1 MKFTAF
7 ATSIALT
14 GACAGALAA
23 STTATTGAAA
33 PALAATNTSTATSAT
48 APIAK
53 PRPPATSPAAPGSP
67 AATGTAAAGTSA
79 SPDSGDG
86 AAAAD
91 TAPLPPPSSA
101 AQHLYAS
108 AKNDI
113 LQVRSL
119 LKSGRT
125 QSSVGSGF
133 LIGTSNLVVTN
144 YHVVSQ
150 FALDPDTY
158 VGEWVDT
165 SGQRGNVELLAV
177 DVLHDLAVLR
187 VNRNG
192 TGFFKIPD
200 QLAKLT
206 QGQYLYSMGNPLDLG
221 FAISEGAYN
230 GVIARSFYDQLMF
243 TGPINSGMSGGP
255 SVTVDG
261 SVAGVNVSKRLDGEL
276 VSFLVPARF
285 AQDLLRKVEQ
295 QQGKA
300 PGDFTSV
307 VAGQLLNHQ
316 RAMVDQLL
324 ASPLSLKPMGPYQVP
339 VRESEQMRCWGRSNV
354 KADKPF
360 TVDDASC
367 AMESAIFVSGSL
379 QTGQLSIR
387 HQFLRS
393 VGLDKLRFAQLAS
406 ASFKNEHFGS
416 TKDTR
421 LTGPNCTEEFVKN
434 KNLPLRAVLC
444 VRAYRKFAGLYD
456 FALLTATTDQ
466 GLMSLQSRLDARGVS
481 YDNGM
486 RVSRVFLESLSLAP
500 TNAPLPARA
509 PATKAAGKPATKS
522 ATQPAMEAAT
532 KPAGQIPARPAN
544 KNAAVAGNTIAG
556 GAQ

>member
-1 MKFTAF
+1 MKFNAF

-14 GACAGALAA
+14 WACASALAA
-23 STTATTGAAA
+23 PTPTHPAPPAQAAKTPAAQAPAAQANPGATGATATPGA
-33 PALAATNTSTATSAT
+33 PGSAT
-48 APIAK
+48 AQ
-53 PRPPATSPAAPGSP
+53 GN
-67 AATGTAAAGTSA
+67 
-79 SPDSGDG
+79 

-165 SGQRGNVELLAV
+165 GGQRGNVELLAV

-187 VNRNG
+187 VSRNG
-192 TGFFKIPD
+192 TGFFKVPD

-276 VSFLVPARF
+276 VSFLVPARY
-285 AQDLLRKVEQ
+285 AQALLKRVEQ
-295 QQGKA
+295 QEKA
-300 PGDFTSV
+300 PADFTSI
-307 VAGQLLNHQ
+307 VAGQLLTHQ

-324 ASPLSLKPMGPYQVP
+324 SSPLSLKPMGPYQVP

-393 VGLDKLRFAQLAS
+393 AGLDKLRFAQLAS
-406 ASFKNEHFGS
+406 ASFKNEQFGS
-416 TKDTR
+416 NKDTR
-421 LTGPNCTEEFVKN
+421 LTGPNCTEDFVKN

-481 YDNGM
+481 YENGL
-486 RVSRVFLESLSLAP
+486 RLSRVFLDSLAL
-500 TNAPLPARA
+500 APVQA
-509 PATKAAGKPATKS
+509 PAVKPSKKAAATT
-522 ATQPAMEAAT
+522 AVTGA
-532 KPAGQIPARPAN
+532 
-544 KNAAVAGNTIAG
+544 AAVAAKPAKG

>member
-1 MKFTAF
+1 MKF
-7 ATSIALT
+7 SVIVSSLALT
-14 GACAGALAA
+14 WASTCALAA
-23 STTATTGAAA
+23 
-33 PALAATNTSTATSAT
+33 PAT
-48 APIAK
+48 AP
-53 PRPPATSPAAPGSP
+53 AAPVIKAPQHPAVPPVATPG
-67 AATGTAAAGTSA
+67 AATGE
-79 SPDSGDG
+79 

-91 TAPLPPPSSA
+91 SAPLPPPSSA

-165 SGQRGNVELLAV
+165 SGKRGNVELLAV

-192 TGFFKIPD
+192 TGFFKMPD
-200 QLAKLT
+200 QLARLS

-285 AQDLLRKVEQ
+285 AQDLLHKVEQ
-295 QQGKA
+295 QAKPPA
-300 PGDFTSV
+300 DFTTV
-307 VAGQLLNHQ
+307 VASQLLSHQ

-339 VRESEQMRCWGRSNV
+339 VRESEQMRCWGRSSV

-379 QTGQLSIR
+379 QTGQISIR
-387 HQFLRS
+387 HQFMRS
-393 VGLDKLRFAQLAS
+393 NGLDQLRFAQLAS

-416 TKDTR
+416 FKDSR
-421 LTGPNCTEEFVKN
+421 LTGPNCTEDFVKS
-434 KNLPLRAVLC
+434 KNVPLRAVLC

-456 FALLTATTDQ
+456 FALLTASTDHS
-466 GLMSLQSRLDARGVS
+466 LMSLQSRLDARGVS
-481 YDNGM
+481 YDNGL
-486 RVSRVFLESLSLAP
+486 RLTQVFLDSLSQAP
-500 TNAPLPARA
+500 K
-509 PATKAAGKPATKS
+509 KAVTPKPA
-522 ATQPAMEAAT
+522 
-532 KPAGQIPARPAN
+532 
-544 KNAAVAGNTIAG
+544 AG
-556 GAQ
+556 GAR

>member
-1 MKFTAF
+1 MKVAKLARTLLMTWA
-7 ATSIALT
+7 
-14 GACAGALAA
+14 AA
-23 STTATTGAAA
+23 SSAAQAAPTTSTAAPASAQPSAGKAAA
-33 PALAATNTSTATSAT
+33 PAATST
-48 APIAK
+48 
-53 PRPPATSPAAPGSP
+53 PAHAAPG
-67 AATGTAAAGTSA
+67 TAA
-79 SPDSGDG
+79 DG
-86 AAAAD
+86 ANAD
-91 TAPLPPPSSA
+91 AAPLPPPSSA
-101 AQHLYAS
+101 AQHLYAA

-187 VNRNG
+187 VSRSG
-192 TGFFKIPD
+192 TGFFKMPE
-200 QLAKLT
+200 QLARLT

-230 GVIARSFYDQLMF
+230 GVITRSFYDQLMF

-255 SVTVDG
+255 SVTADG

-276 VSFLVPARF
+276 VSFLVPARY
-285 AQDLLRKVEQ
+285 AQDLLKKVETQ
-295 QQGKA
+295 HKA
-300 PGDFTSV
+300 PTDFTAV
-307 VAGQLLNHQ
+307 VAS
-316 RAMVDQLL
+316 QLL
-324 ASPLSLKPMGPYQVP
+324 AHQKAMVNQLLATPLSLKPMGPYQVP

-360 TVDDASC
+360 SVDDASC

-379 QTGQLSIR
+379 QTGQIAIR

-393 VGLDKLRFAQLAS
+393 TGLDQLRFAQLAS

-416 TKDTR
+416 NKDSR
-421 LTGPNCTEEFVKN
+421 LTGPNCTEDFIKN
-434 KNLPLRAVLC
+434 KDLPLRAVLC

-456 FALLTATTDQ
+456 FAVLTASTDQ

-481 YDNGM
+481 YENGL
-486 RVSRVFLESLSLAP
+486 RLSRVFLDSLSLAP
-500 TNAPLPARA
+500 AGSAVAPK
-509 PATKAAGKPATKS
+509 KAAK
-522 ATQPAMEAAT
+522 
-532 KPAGQIPARPAN
+532 
-544 KNAAVAGNTIAG
+544 G
-556 GAQ
+556 GAR

>member
-1 MKFTAF
+1 MKFIAL

-23 STTATTGAAA
+23 PTTANTAAPTLAAANAATAATSTTATT
-33 PALAATNTSTATSAT
+33 ATAAT
-48 APIAK
+48 APAAK
-53 PRPPATSPAAPGSP
+53 GKPPAAPPSAPASPAAPGS
-67 AATGTAAAGTSA
+67 ADT
-79 SPDSGDG
+79 
-86 AAAAD
+86 AAD

-187 VNRNG
+187 VSRNG
-192 TGFFKIPD
+192 TGFFKMPD
-200 QLAKLT
+200 QLARLT

-230 GVIARSFYDQLMF
+230 GVIARGFYDQLMF

-295 QQGKA
+295 QAKA
-300 PGDFTSV
+300 PADFTSV
-307 VAGQLLNHQ
+307 VAAQLLSHQ

-324 ASPLSLKPMGPYQVP
+324 ASPLSLKPMGPYMVP

-387 HQFLRS
+387 HQFLRGT
-393 VGLDKLRFAQLAS
+393 GLDKARFAQLAS
-406 ASFKNEHFGS
+406 SSFKNEHFGS
-416 TKDTR
+416 NKDTR
-421 LTGPNCTEEFVKN
+421 LTGPNCTEDFVKN

-456 FALLTATTDQ
+456 FALLTASTDQ

-481 YDNGM
+481 YDNGL
-486 RVSRVFLESLSLAP
+486 RLSRVFLESLSLAP
-500 TNAPLPARA
+500 VPTTAPAPARVPGKKPA
-509 PATKAAGKPATKS
+509 PAATDKKATAAVKPAT
-522 ATQPAMEAAT
+522 
-532 KPAGQIPARPAN
+532 
-544 KNAAVAGNTIAG
+544 G

>member
-7 ATSIALT
+7 ATSVATSIVLS

-23 STTATTGAAA
+23 STANNPPAPPAAAA
-33 PALAATNTSTATSAT
+33 PVAA
-48 APIAK
+48 
-53 PRPPATSPAAPGSP
+53 RPAA
-67 AATGTAAAGTSA
+67 SA
-79 SPDSGDG
+79 SAGSAD
-86 AAAAD
+86 ANAD

-101 AQHLYAS
+101 AQHLYGS

-165 SGQRGNVELLAV
+165 GGQRGNVELLAV

-187 VNRNG
+187 VSRNG
-192 TGFFKIPD
+192 TGFFKIPE

-206 QGQYLYSMGNPLDLG
+206 QGQYLYSLGNPLDLG

-261 SVAGVNVSKRLDGEL
+261 AVAGVNVSKRLDGEL
-276 VSFLVPARF
+276 VSFLVPARY
-285 AQDLLRKVEQ
+285 AQALLKRVEDQ
-295 QQGKA
+295 KK
-300 PGDFTSV
+300 PPTDFTGV
-307 VAGQLLNHQ
+307 VAAQLLTHQ

-324 ASPLSLKPMGPYQVP
+324 ASPLTLKPMGPYQVP
-339 VRESEQMRCWGRSNV
+339 VRESEQMRCWGRSTV

-387 HQFLRS
+387 HQYLRS
-393 VGLDKLRFAQLAS
+393 TSLDKARFAQLAS
-406 ASFKNEHFGS
+406 SSFKNEHFGNN
-416 TKDTR
+416 KDTR
-421 LTGPNCTEEFVKN
+421 LTGPQCTEDFVKS

-481 YDNGM
+481 YENGL
-486 RVSRVFLESLSLAP
+486 RLSRVFLDSLSLAP
-500 TNAPLPARA
+500 KKT
-509 PATKAAGKPATKS
+509 AAAAKPAK
-522 ATQPAMEAAT
+522 
-532 KPAGQIPARPAN
+532 
-544 KNAAVAGNTIAG
+544 G

>member
-1 MKFTAF
+1 MKVTKLAS
-7 ATSIALT
+7 TLALT
-14 GACAGALAA
+14 WACAGSAPAA
-23 STTATTGAAA
+23 PATTPPAANRPATGAAT
-33 PALAATNTSTATSAT
+33 PH
-48 APIAK
+48 
-53 PRPPATSPAAPGSP
+53 
-67 AATGTAAAGTSA
+67 
-79 SPDSGDG
+79 G
-86 AAAAD
+86 AADNAGAEAAD
-91 TAPLPPPSSA
+91 AANADGAPLPPPSSA

-133 LIGTSNLVVTN
+133 LIGTSNLVLTN

-192 TGFFKIPD
+192 TGFFKMPEK
-200 QLAKLT
+200 LARLT

-230 GVIARSFYDQLMF
+230 GVITRSFYDQLMF

-255 SVTVDG
+255 SVTADG

-276 VSFLVPARF
+276 VSFLVPARY
-285 AQDLLRKVEQ
+285 AQDLLKKVAAQ
-295 QQGKA
+295 AKA
-300 PGDFTSV
+300 PTDFTAV
-307 VAGQLLNHQ
+307 VAGQLLSHQ
-316 RAMVDQLL
+316 SAMVNQLL
-324 ASPLSLKPMGPYQVP
+324 SSPLSLKPMGPYQVP

-360 TVDDASC
+360 SVDDASC
-367 AMESAIFVSGSL
+367 AMESAIFVNGSL
-379 QTGQLSIR
+379 QTGQIAIR

-393 VGLDKLRFAQLAS
+393 TGLDPLRFAQLAS

-416 TKDTR
+416 NKDSR
-421 LTGPNCTEEFVKN
+421 LTGPNCTESFVKN
-434 KNLPLRAVLC
+434 KTLPLRAVLC
-444 VRAYRKFAGLYD
+444 VRAYRKFVGLYD
-456 FALLTATTDQ
+456 FALLTASTDQ
-466 GLMSLQSRLDARGVS
+466 GQMSLQSRLDARGVS

-486 RVSRVFLESLSLAP
+486 RLSRVFLDSLSLAP
-500 TNAPLPARA
+500 
-509 PATKAAGKPATKS
+509 AA
-522 ATQPAMEAAT
+522 AAT
-532 KPAGQIPARPAN
+532 K
-544 KNAAVAGNTIAG
+544 KG

>member
-1 MKFTAF
+1 MKVTKLASTLVLIW
-7 ATSIALT
+7 AA
-14 GACAGALAA
+14 AA
-23 STTATTGAAA
+23 STATGAAFAAAA
-33 PALAATNTSTATSAT
+33 PAQPAAKPPAAT
-48 APIAK
+48 
-53 PRPPATSPAAPGSP
+53 PPATVPP
-67 AATGTAAAGTSA
+67 
-79 SPDSGDG
+79 
-86 AAAAD
+86 AAAATSPD
-91 TAPLPPPSSA
+91 AASGDAAPLPPPSTA
-101 AQHLYAS
+101 AQHLYAAAQS
-108 AKNDI
+108 DI

-165 SGQRGNVELLAV
+165 GGQRGNVELLAV

-187 VNRNG
+187 VSRNG
-192 TGFFKIPD
+192 TGFFKMPQ
-200 QLAKLT
+200 QLARLT

-255 SVTVDG
+255 SVTADG

-276 VSFLVPARF
+276 VSFLVPARY
-285 AQDLLRKVEQ
+285 AQDLLKKVEAQ
-295 QQGKA
+295 QKA
-300 PGDFTSV
+300 PTDFTAV
-307 VAGQLLNHQ
+307 VASQLLVHQ
-316 RAMVDQLL
+316 TAMVNQLL
-324 ASPLSLKPMGPYQVP
+324 SSPLSLKPMGPYQVP

-379 QTGQLSIR
+379 QTGQIAIR

-393 VGLDKLRFAQLAS
+393 AGLDKLRFAQLAS
-406 ASFKNEHFGS
+406 TSFKNEHFGS
-416 TKDTR
+416 NKDAR
-421 LTGPNCTEEFVKN
+421 LTGPNCTEDFVKN
-434 KNLPLRAVLC
+434 KDLPLRAVLC

-456 FALLTATTDQ
+456 FALLTASTDQ

-481 YDNGM
+481 YENGL
-486 RVSRVFLESLSLAP
+486 RLSRVFLDSLSLAP
-500 TNAPLPARA
+500 VPA
-509 PATKAAGKPATKS
+509 KS
-522 ATQPAMEAAT
+522 AA
-532 KPAGQIPARPAN
+532 K
-544 KNAAVAGNTIAG
+544 KG
-556 GAQ
+556 GAK

>member
-1 MKFTAF
+1 MNFQRLIVTLLL
-7 ATSIALT
+7 S
-14 GACAGALAA
+14 CSAGAVWAA
-23 STTATTGAAA
+23 SGAAVGTGTAASAPATGPATVPANSPASGKALRKPATPAPA
-33 PALAATNTSTATSAT
+33 PALAAGEEDEDADST
-48 APIAK
+48 
-53 PRPPATSPAAPGSP
+53 
-67 AATGTAAAGTSA
+67 
-79 SPDSGDG
+79 
-86 AAAAD
+86 
-91 TAPLPPPSSA
+91 PLPPPSSA
-101 AQHLYAS
+101 AQHLYGA
-108 AKNDI
+108 ARNDL
-113 LQVRSL
+113 LQVRTL

-133 LIGTSNLVVTN
+133 LIGTSNLVITN

-192 TGFFKIPD
+192 TGFFKMPEK
-200 QLAKLT
+200 LARLS
-206 QGQYLYSMGNPLDLG
+206 QGQYLYALGNPLDLG

-261 SVAGVNVSKRLDGEL
+261 AVAGINVSKRLDGEL
-276 VSFLVPARF
+276 VSFLVPARY
-285 AQDLLRKVEQ
+285 AQDLLRQVGEQ
-295 QQGKA
+295 AKPPA
-300 PGDFTSV
+300 SFTSI
-307 VAGQLLNHQ
+307 VAAQLLRHQ
-316 RAMVDQLL
+316 SAMVDQLL
-324 ASPLSLKPMGPYQVP
+324 ATPLSLKTMGPYQVP

-379 QTGQLSIR
+379 QTGQIAIR

-393 VGLDKLRFAQLAS
+393 AGLDQYRFAQLAS
-406 ASFKNEHFGS
+406 ASFKNENFGNN
-416 TKDTR
+416 KDSR
-421 LTGPNCTEEFVKN
+421 LTAPQCTEDFVNNSK
-434 KNLPLRAVLC
+434 LPLRAVLC

-456 FALLTATTDQ
+456 FALLTASTDH
-466 GLMSLQSRLDARGVS
+466 GLMSLQSRIDARGVS
-481 YDNGM
+481 YENGL
-486 RVSRVFLESLSLAP
+486 RLTRAFLSAL
-500 TNAPLPARA
+500 TRA
-509 PATKAAGKPATKS
+509 PAPKGAA
-522 ATQPAMEAAT
+522 
-532 KPAGQIPARPAN
+532 R
-544 KNAAVAGNTIAG
+544 
-556 GAQ
+556 

>member
-1 MKFTAF
+1 MKVIKLAVLL
-7 ATSIALT
+7 ALT
-14 GACAGALAA
+14 WGCAGIAPAA
-23 STTATTGAAA
+23 PETSAAAQPAHPAARGGAAAGHGAKAPAAPVTTATT
-33 PALAATNTSTATSAT
+33 PAGGSAATADANA
-48 APIAK
+48 
-53 PRPPATSPAAPGSP
+53 
-67 AATGTAAAGTSA
+67 
-79 SPDSGDG
+79 DS
-86 AAAAD
+86 
-91 TAPLPPPSSA
+91 APLPPPSSA
-101 AQHLYAS
+101 AQHQSAS

-165 SGQRGNVELLAV
+165 GGQRGNVELLAV

-187 VNRNG
+187 VNRSG
-192 TGFFKIPD
+192 TGFFKMPE
-200 QLAKLT
+200 QLARLT

-276 VSFLVPARF
+276 VSFLVPARY
-285 AQDLLRKVEQ
+285 AQDLLKKVEAQ
-295 QQGKA
+295 QKA
-300 PGDFTSV
+300 PADFTAV
-307 VAGQLLNHQ
+307 VASQLLTHQ
-316 RAMVDQLL
+316 TAMVNQLL

-379 QTGQLSIR
+379 QTGQISIR

-393 VGLDKLRFAQLAS
+393 TNLDKLRFAQLAS

-416 TKDTR
+416 NKDAR
-421 LTGPNCTEEFVKN
+421 LTGPNCTEDFVKN
-434 KNLPLRAVLC
+434 KDLPLRAVLC

-456 FALLTATTDQ
+456 FALLTASTDQ
-466 GLMSLQSRLDARGVS
+466 GLMSLQSRIDARGVS
-481 YDNGM
+481 YENGL
-486 RVSRVFLESLSLAP
+486 RLTRVFLESLSL
-500 TNAPLPARA
+500 NQ
-509 PATKAAGKPATKS
+509 KPK
-522 ATQPAMEAAT
+522 
-532 KPAGQIPARPAN
+532 K
-544 KNAAVAGNTIAG
+544 G
-556 GAQ
+556 GAK

>member
-1 MKFTAF
+1 MKFTVIVASL
-7 ATSIALT
+7 AMTWASAV
-14 GACAGALAA
+14 ALAA
-23 STTATTGAAA
+23 PANTPAAA
-33 PALAATNTSTATSAT
+33 PANAPAAV
-48 APIAK
+48 
-53 PRPPATSPAAPGSP
+53 PAAPAAKAAP
-67 AATGTAAAGTSA
+67 AAPLAPGAAGKPAAAPGAPGEVAATA
-79 SPDSGDG
+79 DS
-86 AAAAD
+86 
-91 TAPLPPPSSA
+91 APLPPPSSA
-101 AQHLYAS
+101 AQHLYGS

-165 SGQRGNVELLAV
+165 SGKRGNVELLAV

-187 VNRNG
+187 VSRNG
-192 TGFFKIPD
+192 TGFFKMPD
-200 QLAKLT
+200 QLAGLT

-261 SVAGVNVSKRLDGEL
+261 SVAGINVSKRLDGEL

-295 QQGKA
+295 QPKPPA
-300 PGDFTSV
+300 DFNAV
-307 VAGQLLNHQ
+307 VASQLLSHQ

-324 ASPLSLKPMGPYQVP
+324 ATPLSLKPMGPYMVP
-339 VRESEQMRCWGRSNV
+339 VRESEQMRCWGRSSV

-367 AMESAIFVSGSL
+367 AMESAIFISGSL
-379 QTGQLSIR
+379 QTGQINIR
-387 HQFLRS
+387 HQFMRS
-393 VGLDKLRFAQLAS
+393 NGLDQLRFSQLAS

-416 TKDTR
+416 FKDSR
-421 LTGPNCTEEFVKN
+421 LTGPNCTEDFVKS
-434 KNLPLRAVLC
+434 KNVPLRAVLC

-456 FALLTATTDQ
+456 FALLTAATDQ
-466 GLMSLQSRLDARGVS
+466 GAMSLQSRLDARGVS

-486 RVSRVFLESLSLAP
+486 RLTQVFLNSFSVSPSVAP
-500 TNAPLPARA
+500 KKAVPAK
-509 PATKAAGKPATKS
+509 PAAGD
-522 ATQPAMEAAT
+522 
-532 KPAGQIPARPAN
+532 AR
-544 KNAAVAGNTIAG
+544 
-556 GAQ
+556 

>member
-1 MKFTAF
+1 MKF
-7 ATSIALT
+7 SVIVSSLALT
-14 GACAGALAA
+14 WASTGALAA
-23 STTATTGAAA
+23 PATAPAA
-33 PALAATNTSTATSAT
+33 PAIKGVPAAPTTTPAT
-48 APIAK
+48 AP
-53 PRPPATSPAAPGSP
+53 
-67 AATGTAAAGTSA
+67 A
-79 SPDSGDG
+79 SGEA

-91 TAPLPPPSSA
+91 SAPLPPPSSA

-187 VNRNG
+187 VNRTG
-192 TGFFKIPD
+192 TGFFKMPN
-200 QLAKLT
+200 QLATLS

-221 FAISEGAYN
+221 FAISEGSYN

-285 AQDLLRKVEQ
+285 AQDLLHKVEQ
-295 QQGKA
+295 QTKPPA
-300 PGDFTSV
+300 DFNTV
-307 VAGQLLNHQ
+307 VASQLLSHQ

-339 VRESEQMRCWGRSNV
+339 VRESEQMRCWGRSSV

-379 QTGQLSIR
+379 QTGQISIR
-387 HQFLRS
+387 HQFMRS
-393 VGLDKLRFAQLAS
+393 NGLDQLRFAQLAS

-416 TKDTR
+416 FKDSR
-421 LTGPNCTEEFVKN
+421 LTGPNCTEDFVKS
-434 KNLPLRAVLC
+434 KNVPLRAVLC

-456 FALLTATTDQ
+456 FALLTASTDH

-481 YDNGM
+481 YDNGL
-486 RVSRVFLESLSLAP
+486 RLTQVFLDSLSQAP
-500 TNAPLPARA
+500 KKAVNA
-509 PATKAAGKPATKS
+509 KP
-522 ATQPAMEAAT
+522 P
-532 KPAGQIPARPAN
+532 
-544 KNAAVAGNTIAG
+544 AG
-556 GAQ
+556 GAR

>member
-1 MKFTAF
+1 MKF
-7 ATSIALT
+7 SVIVSSLALT
-14 GACAGALAA
+14 WASTGALAA
-23 STTATTGAAA
+23 PATAPAA
-33 PALAATNTSTATSAT
+33 PAIKAVPTA
-48 APIAK
+48 
-53 PRPPATSPAAPGSP
+53 PAAPAP
-67 AATGTAAAGTSA
+67 TLATTPATGEAAA
-79 SPDSGDG
+79 

-91 TAPLPPPSSA
+91 SAPLPPPSSA

-165 SGQRGNVELLAV
+165 SGKRGNVELLAV

-187 VNRNG
+187 VNRTG
-192 TGFFKIPD
+192 TGFFKMPN
-200 QLAKLT
+200 QLATLS

-221 FAISEGAYN
+221 FAISEGSYN

-285 AQDLLRKVEQ
+285 AQDLLHKVEQ
-295 QQGKA
+295 QTKPPA
-300 PGDFTSV
+300 DFNTV
-307 VAGQLLNHQ
+307 VASQLLSHQ

-339 VRESEQMRCWGRSNV
+339 VRESEQMRCWGRSSV

-379 QTGQLSIR
+379 QTGQISIR
-387 HQFLRS
+387 HQFMRS
-393 VGLDKLRFAQLAS
+393 NGLDQLRFAQLAS

-416 TKDTR
+416 FKDSR
-421 LTGPNCTEEFVKN
+421 LTGPNCTEDFVKS
-434 KNLPLRAVLC
+434 KNVPLRAVLC

-456 FALLTATTDQ
+456 FALLTASTDH

-481 YDNGM
+481 YDNGL
-486 RVSRVFLESLSLAP
+486 RLTQVFLDSLSQAP
-500 TNAPLPARA
+500 KKAVNA
-509 PATKAAGKPATKS
+509 KAS
-522 ATQPAMEAAT
+522 
-532 KPAGQIPARPAN
+532 
-544 KNAAVAGNTIAG
+544 AG
-556 GAQ
+556 GAR